1 MPLLKNPDDGKVVE
15 LKKPGAAAILMR
27 VMSTGPSP
35 PVPTMLITVEPSG
48 LPTLRLTEGLAKL
61 NEMLEK
67 EMGPISP
74 ATLPPKS
81 SLRPL

>member
-1 MPLLKNPDDGKVVE
+1 M
-15 LKKPGAAAILMR
+15 
-27 VMSTGPSP
+27 
-35 PVPTMLITVEPSG
+35 PTMLITVEPSG

-81 SLRPL
+81 SLRPLWGLPES